1 MGSKAKLAP
10 TIIQYILM
18 HNPQITD
25 LFDLFGG
32 GAAISAE
39 ALKYKRLNVHY
50 NEIDQAICELINK
63 INTDGVTEDF
73 FQWIDRETFH
83 KHKNGND
90 WFAGLVKTCWSF
102 GNNPEK
108 GYLYGKD
115 IEQQKKEW
123 HEICMKDGHKLAQK
137 NRLRLKKQTND
148 RIDLQSVE
156 RLQSME
162 SVERLQSLES
172 AERLQSL
179 ERLERLNIT
188 NLSYEQV
195 KITGKNPVLYLDPPY
210 KSTETYQNDI
220 NHEELYRWVMTSP
233 YKIYIS
239 GYEFFDL
246 KPVLSINH
254 RSTLS
259 STNNGKKVT
268 ENLYCNKPENPIT
281 LTLF

>member
-1 MGSKAKLAP
+1 MGSKRKLAP
-10 TIIQYILM
+10 AIVQYIIM
-18 HNPQITD
+18 HNPKITD
-25 LFDLFGG
+25 LYDLFGG
-32 GAAISAE
+32 GAAVSCE
-39 ALKYKRLNVHY
+39 ALKYKRINVHY
-50 NEIDQAICELINK
+50 NEIDTAICELLRK
-63 INTDGVTEDF
+63 IMIEGVTEEF

-83 KHKNGND
+83 EHKNGSD

-102 GNNPEK
+102 GNN
-108 GYLYGKD
+108 GKNYMYSAE
-115 IEQQKKEW
+115 IEAQKKEW
-123 HEICMKDGHKLAQK
+123 HEICMKNGYKQAQK
-137 NRLRLKKQTND
+137 NRLKLKKQTAERVD
-148 RIDLQSVE
+148 VQS
-156 RLQSME
+156 
-162 SVERLQSLES
+162 LQSLQS
-172 AERLQSL
+172 LQRLERLQSL

-210 KSTETYQNDI
+210 KSTGTYQNDI

>member
-1 MGSKAKLAP
+1 MGSKRKLAP

-210 KSTETYQNDI
+210 KSTGTYQNDI

>member
-1 MGSKAKLAP
+1 MIPYMGSKRKLAP

-102 GNNPEK
+102 GNR
-108 GYLYGKD
+108 GVTYLYGAD

-123 HEICMKDGHKLAQK
+123 HEICMKDGPKLAQK

-162 SVERLQSLES
+162 SV
-172 AERLQSL
+172 ERLQSL

>member
-1 MGSKAKLAP
+1 MGSKRKLAP

-162 SVERLQSLES
+162 SVERLQSLE
-172 AERLQSL
+172 
-179 ERLERLNIT
+179 RLERLNIT